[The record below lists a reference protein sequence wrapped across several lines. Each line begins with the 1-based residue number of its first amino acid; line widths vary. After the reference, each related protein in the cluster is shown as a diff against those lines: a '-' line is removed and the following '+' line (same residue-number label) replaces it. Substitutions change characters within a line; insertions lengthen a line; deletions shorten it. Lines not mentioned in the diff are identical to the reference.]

1 MAEDRNKVMQD
12 LTVRWT
18 QAQPTVAA
26 FISATIPNFHDSED
40 VLQRVA
46 ATIVTKFGDYDAD
59 KPFVAWA
66 LGVARVEVLRFRSQ
80 RGKQRLVFDDEVIS
94 HIADAYERV
103 IPQVD
108 KMREALHHCMAQ
120 LRGRAKQLLEMRYFH
135 ELQPA
140 RIATRLGMTSN
151 AVFVALHRVR
161 TSLRRCMGDRLKSEE
176 SAG

>member
-1 MAEDRNKVMQD
+1 MTEDRDKVMQD
-12 LTVRWT
+12 LAVRWT

-26 FISATIPNFHDSED
+26 FISATVQDFHDSED

-46 ATIVTKFGDYDAD
+46 ATIVTKFGKYDAD

-66 LGVARVEVLRFRSQ
+66 LGVARIEVLRFRSQ
-80 RGKQRLVFDDEVIS
+80 QGKQPLVFNDEVVS
-94 HIADAYERV
+94 QVADAYERM

-108 KMREALHHCMAQ
+108 DIREALHHCMTQ
-120 LRGRAKQLLEMRYFH
+120 LRGRAKQMLELRYLH

-140 RIATRLGMTSN
+140 RIAARLGMTSN

-161 TSLRRCMGDRLKSEE
+161 TSLRHCMTNRLRREE